1 MSLVL
6 LAAGR
11 GILAVVLLAS
21 GGAKLGDL
29 ASFGGTLRALGVPE
43 RHGRPAGVLVATV
56 EAMLGFALLTGT
68 AVRAVDAAVFVLMI
82 GFAAVTVY
90 AVRTRPGLRCRCF
103 GALTESRFGRYA
115 LVRTLALVA
124 LAAAVVAADG
134 RVDLPSAP
142 GRAGAAF
149 TLAGGALFAL
159 ACAQAA
165 RTLDLVQRRRP

>member
-21 GGAKLGDL
+21 AGAKLGDL

-43 RHGRPAGVLVATV
+43 RQGRPAAVLVAIV
-56 EAMLGFALLTGT
+56 EAALGFALLTGT
-68 AVRAVDAAVFVLMI
+68 AVRAVDAAVLVLTT

-115 LVRTLALVA
+115 LVRTLALAA
-124 LAAAVVAADG
+124 LAAAVLAADG

-142 GRAGAAF
+142 GGAGAAF
-149 TLAGGALFAL
+149 TLAGGTLFAL

-165 RTLDLVQRRRP
+165 RTLDLVQRRSP

>member
-56 EAMLGFALLTGT
+56 EAALGFALLTGS
-68 AVRAVDAAVFVLMI
+68 AVRAVDVAVLGLMA

-103 GALTESRFGRYA
+103 GALTESRFGPYA
-115 LVRTLALVA
+115 LVRTLALVV
-124 LAAAVVAADG
+124 LAAVVVAADG

-142 GRAGAAF
+142 GGTGAAF

>member
-1 MSLVL
+1 MSVVL

-29 ASFGGTLRALGVPE
+29 TSFAGTLRALGAPE
-43 RHGRPAGVLVATV
+43 RQARPFGALVATV
-56 EAMLGFALLTGT
+56 EAALGFALLTGA
-68 AVRAVDAAVFVLMI
+68 AVRAVDVAVLALTT

-124 LAAAVVAADG
+124 LAAVVVAADG

-142 GRAGAAF
+142 GGAGAAF
-149 TLAGGALFAL
+149 TLAGGALFAI

>member
-1 MSLVL
+1 M
-6 LAAGR
+6 A
-11 GILAVVLLAS
+11 
-21 GGAKLGDL
+21 
-29 ASFGGTLRALGVPE
+29 
-43 RHGRPAGVLVATV
+43 
-56 EAMLGFALLTGT
+56 
-68 AVRAVDAAVFVLMI
+68 

-103 GALTESRFGRYA
+103 GALTESRFGPYA

-124 LAAAVVAADG
+124 LAAVVVVAADG

-142 GRAGAAF
+142 GGTGAAF